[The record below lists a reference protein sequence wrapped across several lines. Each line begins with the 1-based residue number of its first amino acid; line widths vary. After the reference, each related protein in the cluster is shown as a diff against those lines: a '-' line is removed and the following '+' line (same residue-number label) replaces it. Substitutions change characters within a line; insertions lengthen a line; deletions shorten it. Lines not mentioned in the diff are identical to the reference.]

1 MVLKRLSVLPCSYFG
16 STDTLSTA
24 LQFGNEPA
32 HKERLVEY
40 GEFLANR
47 VLAIQETLFTSGDL
61 GERVGLLAL
70 RWEGRRFARKTG
82 SPDDTIAWAVADNP

>member
-1 MVLKRLSVLPCSYFG
+1 MSPGTNRATVWMVLKRPSVLPCSYFG

-24 LQFGNEPA
+24 LQFSNEPA

-70 RWEGRRFARKTG
+70 RRGGQTFRPQDWQ
-82 SPDDTIAWAVADNP
+82 P